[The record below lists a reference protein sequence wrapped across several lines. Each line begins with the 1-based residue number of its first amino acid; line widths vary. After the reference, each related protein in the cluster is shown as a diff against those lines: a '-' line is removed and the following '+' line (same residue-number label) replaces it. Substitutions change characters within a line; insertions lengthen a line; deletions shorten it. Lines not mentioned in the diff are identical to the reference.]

1 MKPISPS
8 RAFAAEQSF
17 AGETIEAAPARNRV
31 RFLAIGLMAMLLLL
45 SVRAIQLAFAG
56 DPTAEPRHSAVA
68 AQVERADIV
77 DRNGVLL
84 ATTVRAFTLTA
95 TPARVWHA
103 NDTAAALARLFP
115 DMDRDATVRRLSDRS
130 RELVFLR
137 RGLTPNQREAVLS
150 LGLAGIGFA
159 QEERRVYPQAAL
171 AGHALGFTDVDR
183 HALAGVELGL
193 DDQIRRAGAEGQPVR
208 LSIDVRMQ
216 YALET
221 ELDAAARGAHASS
234 AAAILLDGR
243 TGETLA
249 LASWPALD
257 PNEFANASEAART
270 DRVAGDVHELG
281 STLKP
286 FTEAMALQERLTT
299 SGELFDVSQPFA
311 LDGTTITDD
320 ERILGPVSLREIL
333 ARSSNI
339 GAARLALR
347 IGGDRQR
354 SYLTRLGLLAPPTL
368 ELARSQAP
376 IAPAARTRRDI
387 AGLGFGYGLA
397 ATPASLAGAY
407 TIFANNGTRV
417 APTLLLRAPD
427 AQVTRTPV
435 FSPAV
440 TQQVISYMR
449 SVVTDG
455 TGRAADVPGLMV
467 AGKTGTAEKF
477 GDDAYAQDHNFS
489 SFAGVFPAS
498 NPRYVIFLALDDT
511 GAGAAG
517 GAVAA
522 PAVART
528 LRRIA
533 PMLGLRVEPR
543 PPSH

>member
-1 MKPISPS
+1 MKPISPA
-8 RAFAAEQSF
+8 RVFAAEQDF
-17 AGETIEAAPARNRV
+17 VGDTIEAAPARNRV
-31 RFLAIGLMAMLLLL
+31 RFLAIGLMVLLLLL
-45 SVRAIQLAFAG
+45 SGRAIQLAFSG
-56 DPTAEPRHSAVA
+56 DPTAEPRRGGVVA
-68 AQVERADIV
+68 PVERADIV

-95 TPARVWHA
+95 TPARVWHP
-103 NDTAAALARLFP
+103 NETAIALARLFP
-115 DMDRDATVRRLSDRS
+115 DLDRDATVRRLSDRS

-159 QEERRVYPQAAL
+159 PEERRVYPQGAL
-171 AGHALGFTDVDR
+171 AGQALGFTDVDR

-193 DDQIRRAGAEGQPVR
+193 DDQIRRAGSEGQPVR
-208 LSIDVRMQ
+208 LSLDVRLQ

-221 ELDAAARGAHASS
+221 ELDAAAQNAHAAS
-234 AAAILLDGR
+234 AAAILLDAR
-243 TGETLA
+243 SGETLA

-299 SGELFDVSQPFA
+299 SGELFDLSQPFV

-320 ERILGPVSLREIL
+320 ERILGPASLRDIL
-333 ARSSNI
+333 ARSSNV

-354 SYLTRLGLLAPPTL
+354 AYLTRLGLLAQPTL

-376 IAPAARTRRDI
+376 IAPVARTRRDI

-407 TIFANNGTRV
+407 TVFANNGARV
-417 APTLLLRAPD
+417 APTLLMRAPD
-427 AQVTRTPV
+427 ARPTRTQV

-440 TQQVISYMR
+440 TQQVLSYMR

-455 TGRAADVPGLMV
+455 TGRAADVPGLLV
-467 AGKTGTAEKF
+467 AGKTGTAEKL

-489 SFAGVFPAS
+489 SFAGVFPAN

-543 PPSH
+543 APTH

>member
-1 MKPISPS
+1 MKPI
-8 RAFAAEQSF
+8 AATGV
-17 AGETIEAAPARNRV
+17 ATRDDAYLGAAIEAAPARNRI
-31 RFLAIGLMAMLLLL
+31 RFLAIALIGLLLLL
-45 SVRAIQLAFAG
+45 SGRALQLAFAG
-56 DPTAEPRHSAVA
+56 DPLAEPRRTLVA
-68 AQVERADIV
+68 APVERADIV

-95 TPARVWHA
+95 TPARVWNA
-103 NDTAAALARLFP
+103 RDTANALARLFP
-115 DMDRDATVRRLSDRS
+115 DLDREATVRRLTDRS
-130 RELVFLR
+130 RDLVFLR

-150 LGLAGIGFA
+150 LGLAGVGFA
-159 QEERRVYPQAAL
+159 QEERRVYPQGTL
-171 AGHALGFTDVDR
+171 AGQALGFTNVDR

-193 DDQIRRAGAEGQPVR
+193 DDQIRRAGAEGRSVR
-208 LSIDVRMQ
+208 LSIDVRIQ

-221 ELDAAARGAHASS
+221 ELDAAAQSAHAAS

-249 LASWPALD
+249 LASWPIFD
-257 PNEFANASEAART
+257 PNEFSTASEAART

-299 SGELFDVSQPFA
+299 SSELFDLSQP
-311 LDGTTITDD
+311 LNVDGSDIVDDQRIT
-320 ERILGPVSLREIL
+320 GPATLRDIL

-354 SYLTRLGLLAPPTL
+354 AYLARLGLLAPPTL

-376 IAPAARTRRDI
+376 LAPQARTRRDI

-407 TIFANNGTRV
+407 TIFANNGARV
-417 APTLLLRAPD
+417 APTLLARTSD
-427 AQVTRTPV
+427 TQITRTQV

-440 TQQVISYMR
+440 TQQVLSYMR
-449 SVVTDG
+449 SVVTEG
-455 TGRAADVPGLMV
+455 TGRAADVPGLSV
-467 AGKTGTAEKF
+467 AGKTGTAEKL
-477 GDDAYAQDHNFS
+477 GAQSYTEDHNFS
-489 SFAGVFPAS
+489 SFAGVFPV
-498 NPRYVIFLALDDT
+498 NDPRYVIFLALDDT
-511 GAGAAG
+511 GAGAQG

-522 PAVART
+522 PAVANT

-543 PPSH
+543 APSH

>member
-8 RAFAAEQSF
+8 RAFAAEQRF
-17 AGETIEAAPARNRV
+17 VPDATAAAPARNRI
-31 RFLAIGLMAMLLLL
+31 RFLAIGLMLILLLL
-45 SVRAIQLAFAG
+45 SARAIQLAFSG
-56 DPTAEPRHSAVA
+56 DPNAEPRRSATLA
-68 AQVERADIV
+68 PVERADIV

-95 TPARVWHA
+95 APGRVWNA
-103 NDTAAALARLFP
+103 RETAASLARLLP
-115 DMDRDATVRRLSDRS
+115 DMDADATLRRLMDRS

-137 RGLTPNQREAVLS
+137 RGLTPSQREAVLL

-159 QEERRVYPQAAL
+159 SEDRRVYPQGSLAA
-171 AGHALGFTDVDR
+171 HALGFTNVDLD
-183 HALAGVELGL
+183 ALSGVELGL
-193 DDQIRRAGAEGQPVR
+193 DDQIRRAGSEGRPVR

-221 ELDAAARGAHASS
+221 ELAAATLSAHAASS
-234 AAAILLDGR
+234 AAILLDGR

-249 LASWPALD
+249 LASWPSFD
-257 PNEFANASEAART
+257 PNEFANATEAART

-286 FTEAMALQERLTT
+286 FTEAMALEERLTT
-299 SGELFDVSQPFA
+299 SGELFDLSQPFV

-320 ERILGPVSLREIL
+320 ERIPGPATLRDIL

-347 IGGDRQR
+347 IGADRQR
-354 SYLTRLGLLAPPTL
+354 FYLARLGLLAPPTL

-376 IAPAARTRRDI
+376 IAPPARTRRDI

-407 TIFANNGTRV
+407 TIFVNNGTRV
-417 APTLLLRAPD
+417 HPTLLARASD
-427 AQVTRTPV
+427 AQIARTPV
-435 FSPAV
+435 FSAQV
-440 TQQVISYMR
+440 TQQVLSYMR

-455 TGRAADVPGLMV
+455 TGRAADVPGLFV
-467 AGKTGTAEKF
+467 AGKTGTAEKL
-477 GDDAYAQDHNFS
+477 GDDAYADDRNFS
-489 SFAGVFPAS
+489 SFAGVFPA
-498 NPRYVIFLALDDT
+498 NDPRYVIFLALDDT

-517 GAVAA
+517 GSVAA

-543 PPSH
+543 APSH

>member
-1 MKPISPS
+1 MRPIGPTQ
-8 RAFAAEQSF
+8 AFTVEPGVSVDV
-17 AGETIEAAPARNRV
+17 GEAAPARNRV
-31 RFLAIGLMAMLLLL
+31 RFLAIALLLVLLLL
-45 SVRAIQLAFAG
+45 AARSVQLAFAG
-56 DPTAEPRHSAVA
+56 DPLAEPPRNLSATPVA
-68 AQVERADIV
+68 RADIV

-95 TPARVWHA
+95 TPGRVW
-103 NDTAAALARLFP
+103 NPRETAGALARLFP
-115 DMDRDATVRRLSDRS
+115 DLDRDATVRRLTDRG
-130 RELVFLR
+130 RDLVFLR

-159 QEERRVYPQAAL
+159 REDRRVYPQGAL
-171 AGHALGFTDVDR
+171 AAHALGFTNVDLQ
-183 HALAGVELGL
+183 ALSGVELGL
-193 DDQIRRAGAEGQPVR
+193 DDQIRGAGAEGRSVR
-208 LSIDVRMQ
+208 LSIDVRVQ

-221 ELDAAARGAHASS
+221 ELDAAARSARATS

-249 LASWPALD
+249 LASWPQFD
-257 PNEFANASEAART
+257 PNEFAQASPDARR

-299 SGELFDVSQPFA
+299 SGELFDLSQPFNV
-311 LDGTTITDD
+311 DGSAIVDD
-320 ERILGPVSLREIL
+320 ERILGPATLRDIL

-354 SYLTRLGLLAPPTL
+354 AYLTRLGLLAQPSL

-376 IAPAARTRRDI
+376 IAPEARTRRDI

-407 TIFANNGTRV
+407 TIFANNGARV
-417 APTLLLRAPD
+417 SPTLLMRAPD
-427 AQVTRTPV
+427 ASITRTPV

-440 TQQVISYMR
+440 TSQVLNYMR

-455 TGRAADVPGLMV
+455 TGRAADVPGLVV
-467 AGKTGTAEKF
+467 AGKTGTAEKL
-477 GDDAYAQDHNFS
+477 GGQTYAEDRNFS
-489 SFAGVFPAS
+489 SFAGVFPAT

-533 PMLGLRVEPR
+533 PMLGLRVEPGA
-543 PPSH
+543 PSH